1 MVYKKQI
8 KQYDLLLANLD
19 PTVGKE
25 IKKTRPVVIVSK
37 NDMNKYLDTIVVCPL
52 TTSLHPKWRSRI
64 QISCKTEKAE
74 IAVDQIRTI
83 SKIRIIRKIESLSA
97 ENAYLLRK
105 LITEMYGES
114 D

>member
-1 MVYKKQI
+1 MVYKKPL
-8 KQYDLLLANLD
+8 KQYDIILANLD

-25 IKKTRPVVIVSK
+25 IKKTRPVVVVSK

-52 TTSLHPKWRSRI
+52 TISLHPKWRSRI
-64 QISCKTEKAE
+64 QIICNNEKAE